1 MIVIDDK
8 DCEITKIIKRIKELR
23 ISAIVGMV
31 CGFMVLTSGI
41 IAYLKGAQ
49 ITGII
54 VMVIALLT
62 IGTNVYLWYDTN
74 KTIKKYDNKK

>member
-8 DCEITKIIKRIKELR
+8 DCEIAKIIKRIKELR

-62 IGTNVYLWYDTN
+62 IGTNVYLWHDTN
-74 KTIKKYDNKK
+74 KTIKKNE

>member
-1 MIVIDDK
+1 MIVIDSEEHK
-8 DCEITKIIKRIKELR
+8 MSLLIKRIKELR
-23 ISAIVGMV
+23 ISAIIGLV
-31 CGFMVLTSGI
+31 CGFIVLTSGI

-62 IGTNVYLWYDTN
+62 IGTNVYLWHDTN
-74 KTIKKYDNKK
+74 KTIKKYENKK

>member
-23 ISAIVGMV
+23 KTAMVGLV
-31 CGFMVLTSGI
+31 CGFIVLTSGI

-54 VMVIALLT
+54 VVVIAFLT
-62 IGTNVYLWYDTN
+62 ICANVYLWYDTN
-74 KTIKKYDNKK
+74 KTIKKYE